1 MNLIKKKY
9 LYFFLVFNTFF
20 PLLVISNRMLNF
32 SSSLVLVSALIV
44 FFFNSF
50 TMCLLI
56 KKISE
61 SRKLLNQKSKSKDKD
76 KPSDIL
82 ADIELEFE
90 RRHAAKKFE
99 RN

>member
-20 PLLVISNRMLNF
+20 PATLL
-32 SSSLVLVSALIV
+32 SATVCLT
-44 FFFNSF
+44 FRLLSCSCECPYCFLFNSF
-50 TMCLLI
+50 TICLLI

-61 SRKLLNQKSKSKDKD
+61 SRKLLNQGSKSKDKD

-90 RRHAAKKFE
+90 RRHAAKKV
-99 RN
+99 